1 MNKHLDRLTFKP
13 QPGPQYAFL
22 NTSADICIY
31 GGGAGGGKSFGLL
44 LEPLRHLENSNF
56 SAVVFRRTLKEIK
69 KPGGLWDQSC
79 NIYPHFKSIPF
90 GQIQW
95 KFPSGMKV
103 EFSHL
108 EYEKDKYSWNGA
120 QVPFI
125 GFDEVQS
132 FSESMFIYMLS
143 RNRSESKVPGYIRA
157 TCNPEADSWLLR
169 WISWWIGDDGF
180 AIPER
185 AGIIRWFLRQHDE
198 TIWADSKEEL
208 EEKYG
213 KDSYPKS
220 FTFIPANI
228 YDNKILLEN
237 DPAYLSSLKALNE
250 VEKQR
255 LLYGNWKI
263 KPSAGLYFKRAH
275 FEIVEAAPAD
285 VQRIRYWDRA
295 ATEES
300 PNNPDPDYTVGAKL
314 SMDRNGIFYFE
325 HIERLRANPDNVQRV
340 IKNLASQDGRTC
352 MIGLEGEPGAS
363 GKFEAQ
369 FVARLLAGF
378 HVKIFPAV
386 KDKITRALPLA
397 SQVQAGNV
405 KMVRGDWNDAF
416 FVEAE
421 NFPPETTGHDDQVDA
436 CSGAFNAL
444 VQCKQPDLYIPAD
457 DDLNKTNEWDI

>member
-1 MNKHLDRLTFKP
+1 MLNDSNQVVFKP
-13 QPGPQYAFL
+13 QPGPQFAFL
-22 NTSADICIY
+22 NTPADICIY
-31 GGGAGGGKSFGLL
+31 GGGAGGGKSYGLL
-44 LEPLRHLENSNF
+44 LEPLRHLENSHF
-56 SAVVFRRTLKEIK
+56 SAVIFRRTLKEIK

-79 NIYPHFKSIPF
+79 NIFPHFKALPF

-132 FSESMFIYMLS
+132 FSESMFIYLLS

-169 WISWWIGDDGF
+169 WIDWWIGEDGY
-180 AIPER
+180 AISKR
-185 AGIIRWFLRQHDE
+185 AGVIRWFIRQNDE
-198 TIWADSKEEL
+198 TLWADSKKEL
-208 EEKYG
+208 EDKYG
-213 KDSYPKS
+213 KEASPKS

-228 YDNKILLEN
+228 YDNKILLQH

-255 LLYGNWKI
+255 LLFGNWKI
-263 KPSAGLYFKRAH
+263 KPSAGLYFKRAD
-275 FEIVEAAPAD
+275 FEIVDAAPAEA
-285 VQRIRYWDRA
+285 VRCRYWDRA
-295 ATEES
+295 ATEAS
-300 PNNPDPDYTVGAKL
+300 PHNPDPDYTVGAKL
-314 SMDRNGIFYFE
+314 AMDRNGIFYLE
-325 HIERLRANPDNVQRV
+325 QIERFRANPDSVQRV
-340 IKNLASQDGRTC
+340 IKNIASQDGKTC
-352 MIGLEGEPGAS
+352 TIGLEGEPGAS

-369 FVARLLAGF
+369 FVARLLAGYP
-378 HVKIFPAV
+378 VKIFPAV
-386 KDKITRALPLA
+386 RDKITRALPFA

-405 KMVRGDWNDAF
+405 KVVRGEWNEKF
-416 FVEAE
+416 FIEAE
-421 NFPPETTGHDDQVDA
+421 NFPPENKGHDDQVDA

-444 VQCKQPDLYIPAD
+444 VQLKQPELYMLD
-457 DDLNKTNEWDI
+457 DDSLLKSNEWDI